1 MVSLSQKT
9 QQGIIPE
16 PPSINTLI
24 NHHGLHLLIITRII
38 RPLLVAPPPPQHAHL
53 CPFNDTTMRQ
63 ILNSNDHP

>member
-1 MVSLSQKT
+1 M

-38 RPLLVAPPPPQHAHL
+38 RPLLVAPPPP
-53 CPFNDTTMRQ
+53 
-63 ILNSNDHP
+63 